1 MHGKENSDKNVNAL
15 WYIHGGE
22 TSDEEVIEYFEDLI
36 PEVTMALKGRQQL
49 NILIW
54 DYEEQQNIL
63 AVRQARIK
71 KGLTWEDADKEA
83 RKEAARLKKES
94 IMYYE
99 SCKEYNEMA
108 NMKASDFS

>member
-1 MHGKENSDKNVNAL
+1 MHGKENRDKNVNVL
-15 WYIHGGE
+15 WYTFDGE
-22 TSDEEVIEYFEDLI
+22 TPDEEVIEFYQDKI

-54 DYEEQQNIL
+54 DYEEQQNII
-63 AVRQARIK
+63 AERKARIK
-71 KGLTWEDADKEA
+71 KGLTWEVADKEA